1 MFSDKTIGERFT
13 DLRKSKKDKHGKDMP
28 TIQLAREL
36 SNEKYIKGYAA
47 DVIRQEIGKVEN
59 NGKFPQLFLIKGY
72 CKYFNVTS
80 DYLLGIRDTKPIDEN
95 IAMIN
100 KVTGLSDEAI
110 QILKEWNELKKKPID
125 IIAGYGGADIDALN
139 LLLEDCYYR
148 SKKADRK
155 GYMAGWSI
163 FHHIYNY
170 FFSEHLKKHPHDTV
184 QYVHEPELR
193 NGEYYI
199 RRELKNGDVII
210 SDGVKRTVEKIETY
224 EGGHKST
231 SDKFPVYNEEN
242 PKETYIMSFSE
253 IIETHTKDK
262 ILKTLERIKNRI
274 KERK

>member
-1 MFSDKTIGERFT
+1 MHKGGYMGNNYRFREFRKNTET
-13 DLRKSKKDKHGKDMP
+13 DAKRMLTALELSEEFKSK
-28 TIQLAREL
+28 
-36 SNEKYIKGYAA
+36 GYYVSRDRIAA
-47 DVIRQEIGKVEN
+47 LETKCNVIPNRDDLEA
-59 NGKFPQLFLIKGY
+59 Y
-72 CKYFNVTS
+72 CQYFNTTS

-110 QILKEWNELKKKPID
+110 QILKGWNELKKKPID

-148 SKKADRK
+148 SKKADKK

-170 FFSEHLKKHPHDTV
+170 FFSEHLKKHPCDTV

-193 NGEYYI
+193 NGECYI

-210 SDGVKRTVEKIETY
+210 SDGVKRTIEKIETY

-231 SDKFPVYNEEN
+231 SDKFPVYNEDN
-242 PKETYIMSFSE
+242 LKETYIMSFSE
-253 IIETHTKDK
+253 IIETHTKDR

>member
-125 IIAGYGGADIDALN
+125 IIAGYGGTDIDALN

-148 SKKADRK
+148 SKKTDKKGFMAD
-155 GYMAGWSI
+155 WSI

-170 FFSEHLKKHPHDTV
+170 LFSENLKKHPHNIVNYKHDF
-184 QYVHEPELR
+184 EP
-193 NGEYYI
+193 
-199 RRELKNGDVII
+199 KNGIRSPLKKDDVII
-210 SDGVKRTVEKIETY
+210 SDGIERTVDEIETY
-224 EGGHKST
+224 DKKGFKST
-231 SDKFPVYNEEN
+231 SDNFSIYNEKNQDEV
-242 PKETYIMSFSE
+242 YAISFHRIMDSY
-253 IIETHTKDK
+253 TKDN
-262 ILKTLERIKNRI
+262 IMEILERIKNRI